1 MWRGFKKFLFRGNV
15 IDLAVAVVIGAAFNA
30 VVTSLV
36 KDIITPLIAVIVGQ
50 PDFSS
55 IAIGPIMIGSFL
67 NTVVSFLLM
76 ATAVYFLIVVPTMRL
91 NEVLKHIDPP
101 EAPQPTAA
109 PEPTREEVLLQ
120 EIRDLLR
127 QSDRSQVR

>member
-1 MWRGFKKFLFRGNV
+1 MWQGFRKFLFRGNV
-15 IDLAVAVVIGAAFNA
+15 IDLAVAVVIGGTFNA

-36 KDIITPLIAVIVGQ
+36 KDIITPLVAVIVGQ

-55 IAIGPIMIGSFL
+55 IAIGPIMIGNFL

-76 ATAVYFLIVVPTMRL
+76 ATAVYFLIVIPTTRL
-91 NEVLKHIDPP
+91 NAVLKQIDPP
-101 EAPQPTAA
+101 EPAAPAPP

-127 QSDRSQVR
+127 QSDRPPAR

>member
-1 MWRGFKKFLFRGNV
+1 MWQGFRKFLFRGNV
-15 IDLAVAVVIGAAFNA
+15 IDLAVAVVIGGAFNA

-55 IAIGPIMIGSFL
+55 IAIGPIMIGNFL

-76 ATAVYFLIVVPTMRL
+76 ATAVYFLIVIPTTRL
-91 NEVLKHIDPP
+91 NAVLKQIDPP
-101 EAPQPTAA
+101 EPAAPAPP

-127 QSDRSQVR
+127 QSDRPAAR

>member
-1 MWRGFKKFLFRGNV
+1 MWQGFRKFLFRGNV
-15 IDLAVAVVIGAAFNA
+15 IDLAVAVVIGGTFNA

-36 KDIITPLIAVIVGQ
+36 KDIITPLVAVIVGQ

-55 IAIGPIMIGSFL
+55 IAIGPIMIGNFL

-76 ATAVYFLIVVPTMRL
+76 ATAVYFLIVIPTTRL
-91 NEVLKHIDPP
+91 NAVLKQIDPP
-101 EAPQPTAA
+101 EPAAPAPP

-127 QSDRSQVR
+127 QSERPPAR

>member
-1 MWRGFKKFLFRGNV
+1 MWQGFRKFLFRGNV
-15 IDLAVAVVIGAAFNA
+15 IDLAVAVVIGGAFNA

-55 IAIGPIMIGSFL
+55 IAIGPIMIGNFL

-76 ATAVYFLIVVPTMRL
+76 ATAVYFLIVIPTTRL
-91 NEVLKHIDPP
+91 NAVLKQIDPP
-101 EAPQPTAA
+101 EPAAPAPP

-127 QSDRSQVR
+127 QSDRPPAR